1 MSCKDCER
9 QAAFLAT
16 DIEALVNEQLA
27 LEINLVSEN
36 EWRKRQLICESCP
49 YRQEHTCSVCGCFY
63 KFRTA
68 LSTKHCPMNY
78 WK

>member
-1 MSCKDCER
+1 MSCKGCER
-9 QAAFLAT
+9 KWNILSI
-16 DIEALVNEQLA
+16 DIDNLINQQLS
-27 LEINLVSEN
+27 LEINLVKEE

-49 YRQEHTCSVCGCFY
+49 YRHGHTCSKCGCFY

-68 LSTKHCPMNY
+68 LSIKQCPMNY